1 MITKSLGVINSAAP
15 YGVSDGQESLDL
27 AMAAANFGQDVTL
40 FFVDD
45 GVFQLLKSQ
54 HPIPEQGKHY
64 SKTFPA
70 LTFYDIDD
78 IFVCQ
83 RSLSERGLV
92 VSDLCIKVTALPQEA
107 LNQQLT
113 QLDHLL
119 RF

>member
-1 MITKSLGVINSAAP
+1 MKTLGIINSTAP
-15 YGVSDGQESLDL
+15 YGLSNGQESLDL
-27 AMAAANFGQDVTL
+27 ALASANFGQEVTL

-54 HPIPEQGKHY
+54 QPSPEQGRHY

-78 IFVCQ
+78 IYVCQ
-83 RSLSERGLV
+83 QSLSERKLE
-92 VSDLCIKVTALPQEA
+92 VSDLCIEVTALPPEE
-107 LNQQLT
+107 LNQQLA
-113 QLDHLL
+113 QLDQLM

>member
-1 MITKSLGVINSAAP
+1 MITKSLGVINSTAP
-15 YGVSDGQESLDL
+15 YGVSNGQESLDL
-27 AMAAANFGQDVTL
+27 ALAAANFGQDVTL

-54 HPIPEQGKHY
+54 QPIPEQGKHY
-64 SKTFPA
+64 SKTFAA

-83 RSLSERGLV
+83 HSLTKRGIA
-92 VSDLCIKVTALPQEA
+92 VSDLCIQVTALPHEE
-107 LNQQLT
+107 LNQQLA
-113 QLDHLL
+113 QLDHLM